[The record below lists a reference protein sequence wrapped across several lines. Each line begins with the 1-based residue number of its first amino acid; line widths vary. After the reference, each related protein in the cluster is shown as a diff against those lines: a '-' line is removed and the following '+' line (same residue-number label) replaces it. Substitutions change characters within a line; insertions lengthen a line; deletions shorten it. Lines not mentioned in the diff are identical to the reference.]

1 MPGVKPYLR
10 KDRERESEIGRL
22 RIAKKLTLKQVHQL
36 TGVYPSCFLS
46 LQNGTLGPI
55 KKNGELRLAA
65 KKLVDFFGTTPEIA
79 FPRYFCKIRPKTK
92 KVVLMQQLLDAC
104 CAHGDHRKDPETLLI
119 KKQEMKQFRRVIG
132 FLTPREEMVIRE
144 HMHGKKLWEIAYAK
158 IIKSYLGAV
167 MSCRPGRKVRH
178 GVMRWILERRGSYQ
192 GIGEEVT

>member
-144 HMHGKKLWEIAYAK
+144 HMHGKKLWEIAET
-158 IIKSYLGAV
+158 V
-167 MSCRPGRKVRH
+167 
-178 GVMRWILERRGSYQ
+178 GVTRENGVEI
-192 GIGEEVT
+192 